1 GWGAPSSG
9 IDGFGLPTGIAV
21 DAIGRVWV
29 SDAENNYVLRFNL
42 PAVVTQAEPVEP
54 EIPELPAGVTYD
66 AESGLVFNDMDMPV
80 YRLSADGKE
89 WEPIVPDSIAE
100 LLPLGIQPQKDEQDN
115 WVLLQEDGTPAFIWD
130 PVTFTWISTATTP

>member
-1 GWGAPSSG
+1 
-9 IDGFGLPTGIAV
+9 
-21 DAIGRVWV
+21 
-29 SDAENNYVLRFNL
+29 
-42 PAVVTQAEPVEP
+42 
-54 EIPELPAGVTYD
+54 
-66 AESGLVFNDMDMPV
+66 MDMPV